1 MRASSASGEGRLIR
15 TQHASFLSP
24 QEEIEWEVEKE
35 LQPRMS
41 YVKRPVMLKRETTFL
56 AWKAASQ
63 ARQD

>member
-1 MRASSASGEGRLIR
+1 L
-15 TQHASFLSP
+15 TD